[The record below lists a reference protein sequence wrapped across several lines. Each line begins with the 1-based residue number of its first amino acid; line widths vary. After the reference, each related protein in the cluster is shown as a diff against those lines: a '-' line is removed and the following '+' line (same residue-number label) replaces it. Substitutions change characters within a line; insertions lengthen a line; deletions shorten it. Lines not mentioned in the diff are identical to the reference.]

1 MTAGAP
7 PPNTASL
14 AEAREWLDRAEAD
27 LLAAGKLLRTRP
39 RLLAIA
45 VYHAQ
50 QAAEKALKAF
60 LAAYNTPFRK
70 THDLEE
76 VLRACIAL
84 EATFAQIQAEAILLA
99 PYAVRFR
106 YPDTG
111 APLEPPLAE
120 ARAAV
125 AAAERVL
132 AFVRG
137 QLGI

>member
-1 MTAGAP
+1 MTSGAP

-14 AEAREWLDRAEAD
+14 AEAREWLDRADTD

-76 VLRACIAL
+76 VLRACCRRTRRGTARGSD
-84 EATFAQIQAEAILLA
+84 TPMGRSRVGPA
-99 PYAVRFR
+99 PAN
-106 YPDTG
+106 G
-111 APLEPPLAE
+111 
-120 ARAAV
+120 
-125 AAAERVL
+125 
-132 AFVRG
+132 
-137 QLGI
+137 